1 MLKFNSDIITINKID
16 DTTYKYV
23 LKIESTTYSRVIT
36 SQEDLQEAIEISI
49 KMIQTY
55 NNPKYD
61 SYIIELQELL
71 I

>member
-36 SQEDLQEAIEISI
+36 SQEDLQEAIKISI

>member
-16 DTTYKYV
+16 DTTYEYV